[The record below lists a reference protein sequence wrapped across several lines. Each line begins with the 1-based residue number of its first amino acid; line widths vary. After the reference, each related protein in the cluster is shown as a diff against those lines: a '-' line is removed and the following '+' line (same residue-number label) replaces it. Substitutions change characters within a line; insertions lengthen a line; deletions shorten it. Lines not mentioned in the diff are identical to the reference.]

1 MRRRQRRLIR
11 RLREFCTQPLC
22 RSKRFLSLK
31 KERVH
36 AAAAWMPLGAPLS
49 SLHFSP
55 LALTGRW
62 PSVAQWLIGRTLY
75 RCTHTR
81 MMIYRQANGEENNT
95 RVPTPASDEKGACH
109 MVTGMT
115 LHTCHIIFSYKWVWR
130 QIYDHY
136 ALFDQL
142 RAREVFYPC
151 LQKSHTQKAVYCIG
165 RPLNLRFIWKFNA
178 DFVIRVFKFILQ
190 YLQRR
195 LLNVGFIYIYVHPR
209 YSEHKK

>member
-1 MRRRQRRLIR
+1 M
-11 RLREFCTQPLC
+11 
-22 RSKRFLSLK
+22 
-31 KERVH
+31 
-36 AAAAWMPLGAPLS
+36 
-49 SLHFSP
+49 
-55 LALTGRW
+55 
-62 PSVAQWLIGRTLY
+62 
-75 RCTHTR
+75 
-81 MMIYRQANGEENNT
+81 
-95 RVPTPASDEKGACH
+95 
-109 MVTGMT
+109 
-115 LHTCHIIFSYKWVWR
+115 WR

-151 LQKSHTQKAVYCIG
+151 LQKSHTQKALYCIG